1 MGRAQEITHP
11 YQERLTCSCHPYRS
25 QFPGPSCL
33 QSGREEDKRGLFCGG
48 LSWASM
54 NGVLKTSCLHPDL
67 FSTLCPNALSACQG
81 GVKNKGKILQ
91 GGAPCP
97 WAPQASRIPH
107 RAIFSPTDS
116 CHARPQRGGETDVC
130 FAPPAHASPVLPTL
144 HSSYFPHP
152 CVFPYSFDLSTRTNY
167 VKFQ

>member
-81 GVKNKGKILQ
+81 GVKSRERSSREGHHAPGHLRLQ
-91 GGAPCP
+91 GSHTGP
-97 WAPQASRIPH
+97 
-107 RAIFSPTDS
+107 FSP
-116 CHARPQRGGETDVC
+116 
-130 FAPPAHASPVLPTL
+130 LPTAAMPGPKGAGRQVCASL
-144 HSSYFPHP
+144 LQPTQARSCPLCTPATFRTRVSS
-152 CVFPYSFDLSTRTNY
+152 LTLLI
-167 VKFQ
+167 